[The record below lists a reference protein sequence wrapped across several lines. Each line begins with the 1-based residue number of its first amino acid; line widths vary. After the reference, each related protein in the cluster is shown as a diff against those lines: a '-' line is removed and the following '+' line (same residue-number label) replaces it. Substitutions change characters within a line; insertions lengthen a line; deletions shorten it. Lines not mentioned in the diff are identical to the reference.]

1 MSHVDCQKVHAR
13 IRKHGGGMR
22 KLLKQ

>member
-1 MSHVDCQKVHAR
+1 LIWFALSKVHAV